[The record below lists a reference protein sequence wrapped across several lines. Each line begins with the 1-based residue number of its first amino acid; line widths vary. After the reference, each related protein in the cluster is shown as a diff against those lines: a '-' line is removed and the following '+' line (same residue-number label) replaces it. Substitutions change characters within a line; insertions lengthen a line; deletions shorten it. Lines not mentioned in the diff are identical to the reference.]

1 MIEKNMYGFVYVTTN
16 HINGKKYIGQK
27 QYDKNNKW
35 KTYLGSGIYLKR
47 AIDKYGVENFSKE
60 IIENCETKTSLDER
74 EKYWIEYYNAVESD
88 DFYNIASG
96 GEGGNTI
103 AGYSEEQLNQYKEFK
118 RKLHKKTAP
127 KGELC
132 SSSKLTE
139 VQVLCI
145 IKRLESNDFI
155 VNIAKDYCVSNSTI
169 DDIRNHKTWTY
180 LTEDIVFDD
189 ISFRNKPR
197 KSKAVVQY
205 DENGNYIAV
214 YRNARIAEQE
224 TGIGHK
230 LISAV
235 CNGKKRIAHG
245 YIWRFDGDSFD
256 KYNTKSVFSKVNPV
270 ELK

>member
-1 MIEKNMYGFVYVTTN
+1 MSKKEMYGFIYITTN

-47 AIDKYGVENFSKE
+47 AIDKYGAENFSKE

-74 EKYWIEYYNAVESD
+74 ERYWIEYYNAVESD
-88 DFYNIASG
+88 KFYNIASG
-96 GEGGNTI
+96 GDGGNTI
-103 AGYSEEQLNQYKEFK
+103 AGYSAEQLEQYKELKK
-118 RKLHKKTAP
+118 RLHKKTAP

-132 SSSKLTE
+132 GSSKLTE
-139 VQVLCI
+139 VQVLNI
-145 IKRLESNDFI
+145 IKRLKSNDYI
-155 VNIAKDYCVSNSTI
+155 ANIAKDYCVSNSTI
-169 DDIRNHKTWTY
+169 DDIRNHRTWTY
-180 LTEDIVFDD
+180 LTENIVFDD

-214 YRNARIAEQE
+214 YKNARVAEQE
-224 TGIGHK
+224 TDISHK

-235 CNGKKRIAHG
+235 CNGRKRIAHG
-245 YIWRFDGDSFD
+245 YIWRFKEDSFD
-256 KYNTKSVFSKVNPV
+256 KYNTKNPRLIKAPI
-270 ELK
+270 ELN